1 MLKEE
6 NSLQDDA
13 AAGCWIVVSI
23 DFVFVAVHIVG
34 VGVVF
39 PLVVHPGDGDQLD
52 RLPLKERDRGACQ
65 LE

>member
-1 MLKEE
+1 MQ

-23 DFVFVAVHIVG
+23 DFVLFAVHTVG

-39 PLVVHPGDGDQLD
+39 PLVVHPGDGDQLN
-52 RLPLKERDRGACQ
+52 RLPLKERDRGASQ
-65 LE
+65 FE